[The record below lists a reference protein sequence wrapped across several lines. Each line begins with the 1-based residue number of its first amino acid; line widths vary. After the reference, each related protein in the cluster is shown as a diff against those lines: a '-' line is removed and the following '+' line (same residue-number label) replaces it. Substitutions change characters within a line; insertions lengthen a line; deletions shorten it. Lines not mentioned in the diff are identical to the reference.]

1 LFARARVVAAALS
14 VIVMMMSFVPILE
27 TVRNPMLDCPALPEV
42 MMFRG
47 GKQFAFLISWDD
59 ELGDLEFSFLE
70 DALGMKHT
78 SFVTT
83 SGMGDKR
90 LWGLDQMFRGHD
102 IQSHA
107 REHRALRLCNES
119 YRDYLMRQSILD
131 IQDTYG
137 FLPILL
143 AYPYGSTDDNTS
155 AMALDYFKC
164 ARGTVAEGI
173 ARLGDWPITQ
183 PGNARHSTF
192 DLGGL
197 RGDNVG
203 GLVERFSQMI
213 AKGGYRAFKVYG
225 HTGTDSFSAEEK
237 QTLFEELAEIAQRD
251 DTWYTSWGEAISY
264 EEMRSKT
271 VFDGY
276 SINQTSLSFV
286 VDADSWS
293 STPVTLRVPVREEWS
308 TVTVIDGR
316 LLVSRLA
323 ERTENG
329 SRYVLFDTVPSGQR
343 IVVTS
348 NSLYDETPPVV
359 SNARTVVTSEG
370 TCIMFEVYDPESTID
385 QVNMAVIVDSQ
396 AYFFDEVQC
405 PIFWRNGTYGRVV
418 FGVFGEVSLTVCA
431 STAWG
436 VSSSH
441 FWV

>member
-1 LFARARVVAAALS
+1 MAASFLAI
-14 VIVMMMSFVPILE
+14 IVTMSFAPIPE
-27 TVRNPMLDCPALPEV
+27 TVRDPMVDCPVLPGV
-42 MMFRG
+42 TMFRG

-59 ELGDLEFSFLE
+59 EMSDLEFSFIE
-70 DALGMKHT
+70 DSLGVKHT
-78 SFVTT
+78 SFVVT
-83 SGMGDKR
+83 SRIGCKR

-107 REHRALRLCNES
+107 REHRALALCNES
-119 YRDYLMRQSILD
+119 YRDYLMRQSIVD
-131 IQDTYG
+131 IVNTYG

-155 AMALDYFKC
+155 ALALDYFRC
-164 ARGTVAEGI
+164 ARGTVPEGI
-173 ARLGDWPITQ
+173 RTLGDWPVTQ

-197 RGDNVG
+197 RGDNIGV
-203 GLVERFSQMI
+203 LTERFDQMI

-251 DTWYTSWGEAISY
+251 DTWYTSWGEAVSY

-271 VFDGY
+271 VFNSY
-276 SINQTSLSFV
+276 SIKQTSLSFV

-293 STPVTLRVPVREEWS
+293 STPVTLKVPVREGWS
-308 TVTVIDGR
+308 RVTVIDGS

-348 NSLYDETPPVV
+348 DSLYDETPPVV
-359 SNARTVVTSEG
+359 SNVRKVVTSEG

-385 QVNMAVIVDSQ
+385 QVNMAVIVDNHVD
-396 AYFFDEVQC
+396 FFDDVQC
-405 PIFWRNGTYGRVV
+405 PIFWGNGTYGRVV

-436 VSSSH
+436 ASSSH